1 MIGPKK
7 LSIIRQ
13 ELQCALAATGDDPI
27 QWLEER
33 MNVPE
38 RPSSGDAGENEVLNS
53 LRRFLE
59 GKQGQKRGATKSGTK
74 SKK

>member
-13 ELQCALAATGDDPI
+13 ELQRALAATGDDPI
-27 QWLEER
+27 RWLEER

-38 RPSSGDAGENEVLNS
+38 RQGPGGAGESEVLKS

-59 GKQGQKRGATKSGTK
+59 GTRRQKRGTTK